1 MKKTI
6 LFLVYRLKY
15 KIMKRI
21 FSLIIAFLF
30 VFNLLPS
37 VFAAQT
43 ETIDINC
50 FDNFSIEQVQKTFSN
65 TITQNTKSDTQDS
78 NEQDFLF
85 NAFVYNVQDMS
96 FTELNN
102 LSLNVFFSENI
113 NSVVNY
119 LHQYKLFEKNNLDYG
134 ISQYK
139 INLNS
144 YIATVLVDVYGAA
157 VYCI

>member
-1 MKKTI
+1 
-6 LFLVYRLKY
+6 
-15 KIMKRI
+15 MKRI
-21 FSLIIAFLF
+21 YSLIIVFLF

-43 ETIDINC
+43 ETVDING

-65 TITQNTKSDTQDS
+65 TITQNTKSDAQD
-78 NEQDFLF
+78 NNGQDFLF

-102 LSLNVFFSENI
+102 SSSNVFFSENI

-119 LHQYKLFEKNNLDYG
+119 LQQYKLFEKNNLDYYG

-157 VYCI
+157 IYCI

>member
-1 MKKTI
+1 MKETI

-21 FSLIIAFLF
+21 YSLIIVFLF

-43 ETIDINC
+43 ETVDING

-65 TITQNTKSDTQDS
+65 TIAQNTKSDTQDN

-96 FTELNN
+96 FTELN
-102 LSLNVFFSENI
+102 NVFFSENI

-144 YIATVLVDVYGAA
+144 YIATVLVDVYGA
-157 VYCI
+157 VIYCI

>member
-102 LSLNVFFSENI
+102 VFFSENI

>member
-1 MKKTI
+1 
-6 LFLVYRLKY
+6 
-15 KIMKRI
+15 MKRI

-43 ETIDINC
+43 ETVDING

-65 TITQNTKSDTQDS
+65 TIAQNTKSDTQDN

-96 FTELNN
+96 FTELN
-102 LSLNVFFSENI
+102 NVFFSENI

-144 YIATVLVDVYGAA
+144 YIATVLVDVYGA
-157 VYCI
+157 VIYCI

>member
-1 MKKTI
+1 
-6 LFLVYRLKY
+6 
-15 KIMKRI
+15 MKRI

-157 VYCI
+157 IYCI

>member
-1 MKKTI
+1 
-6 LFLVYRLKY
+6 
-15 KIMKRI
+15 MKRI
-21 FSLIIAFLF
+21 YSLIIVFLF

-43 ETIDINC
+43 ETVDING

-65 TITQNTKSDTQDS
+65 TIAQNTKSDTQDN

-96 FTELNN
+96 FTELN
-102 LSLNVFFSENI
+102 NVFFSENI

-157 VYCI
+157 IYCI

>member
-1 MKKTI
+1 
-6 LFLVYRLKY
+6 
-15 KIMKRI
+15 MKRI
-21 FSLIIAFLF
+21 YSLIIVFLF

-43 ETIDINC
+43 ETVDING
-50 FDNFSIEQVQKTFSN
+50 FYNFSIEQVQKTFSN
-65 TITQNTKSDTQDS
+65 TIAQNTKSDTQDN

-96 FTELNN
+96 FTELN
-102 LSLNVFFSENI
+102 NVFFSENI

>member
-102 LSLNVFFSENI
+102 LSSNVFFSENI

-144 YIATVLVDVYGAA
+144 YIATVLVDVYGA
-157 VYCI
+157 VIYCI

>member
-1 MKKTI
+1 MKETI

-21 FSLIIAFLF
+21 YSLIIVFLF

-43 ETIDINC
+43 ETVDING
-50 FDNFSIEQVQKTFSN
+50 FYNFSIEQVQKTFSN
-65 TITQNTKSDTQDS
+65 TIAQNTKSDTQDN

-96 FTELNN
+96 FTELN
-102 LSLNVFFSENI
+102 NVFFSENI

-144 YIATVLVDVYGAA
+144 YIATVLVDVYGA
-157 VYCI
+157 VIYCI

>member
-1 MKKTI
+1 
-6 LFLVYRLKY
+6 
-15 KIMKRI
+15 MKRI
-21 FSLIIAFLF
+21 YSLIIVFLF

-43 ETIDINC
+43 ETVDING

-65 TITQNTKSDTQDS
+65 TIAQNTKSDTQDN

-102 LSLNVFFSENI
+102 VFFSENI
-113 NSVVNY
+113 KGRSC
-119 LHQYKLFEKNNLDYG
+119 LFKNGPERNAEKG
-134 ISQYK
+134 QR
-139 INLNS
+139 
-144 YIATVLVDVYGAA
+144 
-157 VYCI
+157 

>member
-1 MKKTI
+1 
-6 LFLVYRLKY
+6 
-15 KIMKRI
+15 MKRI

-102 LSLNVFFSENI
+102 VFFSENI

>member
-1 MKKTI
+1 
-6 LFLVYRLKY
+6 
-15 KIMKRI
+15 MKRI
-21 FSLIIAFLF
+21 YSLIIVFLF

-43 ETIDINC
+43 ETVDING

-65 TITQNTKSDTQDS
+65 TIAQNTKSDTQDN

-96 FTELNN
+96 FTELN
-102 LSLNVFFSENI
+102 NVFFSENI

-144 YIATVLVDVYGAA
+144 YIATVLVDVYGA
-157 VYCI
+157 VIYCI

>member
-43 ETIDINC
+43 ETVNING

-102 LSLNVFFSENI
+102 SSSNVFFSENI
-113 NSVVNY
+113 NNVVNY

-134 ISQYK
+134 ITQYK

-157 VYCI
+157 IYCI